1 MKSWL
6 SGMSTAMIY
15 QNKVITKATFVRLN
29 GIREICVRQPLA
41 MNETL
46 LQDLAQYKSHKDKG
60 VSMGA
65 RSLIGLYREVN
76 PEMLH
81 RKDRGR
87 AATMRLKDG
96 SIKTMEFGAVDTSGA
111 DGLHGVELLEEASAE
126 KGEDEEDGWEGWEV
140 DEDSSDSDSE
150 GWIDVSDD
158 EDNQYLNI
166 VLSDE
171 EEDDE
176 GGDKKMKEENKDE
189 KDEKSEEQQSDPN
202 QKKKRR
208 IGKRQLKKILE
219 SEQITEEQKQKLREQ
234 AEAKRLEEEKKRE
247 AMLKVASTRILTPA
261 DFAKLNE
268 LREKEETAL
277 LAGVK
282 KRPAEER

>member
-1 MKSWL
+1 
-6 SGMSTAMIY
+6 
-15 QNKVITKATFVRLN
+15 
-29 GIREICVRQPLA
+29 

-46 LQDLAQYKSHKDKG
+46 LQDLTQYKSHRDKG

-87 AATMRLKDG
+87 AATMKLKDG
-96 SIKTMEFGAVDTSGA
+96 SIKTMEFGVVDTSGA
-111 DGLHGVELLEEASAE
+111 DGLHGVEMLEEATTAE
-126 KGEDEEDGWEGWEV
+126 NGEGEEDGWEGWEV

-158 EDNQYLNI
+158 EDNKYLNI

-171 EEDDE
+171 EDDDDD
-176 GGDKKMKEENKDE
+176 DKKKKEENKDE
-189 KDEKSEEQQSDPN
+189 KDEESKEQQSDPN
-202 QKKKRR
+202 KPRKRR
-208 IGKRQLKKILE
+208 IGKRQLKKLLE
-219 SEQITEEQKQKLREQ
+219 SEQVTEDQKKKLREQ

-247 AMLKVASTRILTPA
+247 AMLRVASTRILTPA

-277 LAGVK
+277 IAGVK